1 MEWKEFFQIIIIYP
15 LFLLTLI
22 YAIITLDAKGMDTYF
37 LVTFIIAILT
47 IILSIYY
54 SSKTNEVFEKITN
67 KIAGLEKDNAG
78 IKAVLEG
85 FYGKINKDQSFY
97 ISAEQQKA
105 IDEAIGKA
113 KGNARTAVTVKK
125 TRRKK

>member
-15 LFLLTLI
+15 LFLLVLV
-22 YAIITLDAKGMDTYF
+22 YSIITLDAKGMDTYF

-54 SSKTNEVFEKITN
+54 SSKTNDVFEKITI

-78 IKAVLEG
+78 IRAILEAL
-85 FYGKINKDQSFY
+85 YGKLDKDISFN
-97 ISAEQQKA
+97 ISTDQQGA
-105 IDEAIGKA
+105 IDKVIEE
-113 KGNARTAVTVKK
+113 VKK
-125 TRRKK
+125 NIKTTNAEKKSRRKK